1 MKRFHLVKSVLVLL
15 SLVITNFLLAQQ
27 KPAYTLYNSK
37 GKKVSYTQMVNALK
51 LKDIILFGEF
61 HNNPIAHWLQLE
73 VTNDLG
79 KKRKLILG
87 AEMFEQDNQ
96 FALDAYIQGKISA
109 KGLDS
114 AARLWSNYIT
124 DYAPLVNYARE
135 NKLVFVASNVPR
147 KYASMVSRVGFSALD
162 SLTQKEKAW
171 MAPLPIL
178 YDSTL
183 PGYVK
188 MLEMMPGHNNA
199 FNFPRA
205 QALKDATMAH
215 FILKYFI
222 PGRLFIH
229 FNGAYH
235 SENYEGIMWYLKQ
248 SQPALKYATIT
259 TVSQKELFSLLPE
272 NIGKADFIICIDED
286 MTTTY

>member
-1 MKRFHLVKSVLVLL
+1 MALL
-15 SLVITNFLLAQQ
+15 AILITNFVFAQD

-37 GKKVSYTQMVNALK
+37 GKKVSYAQMLK
-51 LKDIILFGEF
+51 TLKQKDIVLFGEF

-73 VTNDLG
+73 VTKDLG
-79 KKRKLILG
+79 ENRKLILG

-96 FALDAYIQGKISA
+96 VALDAYIQGKISA
-109 KGLDS
+109 RGLDS
-114 AARLWSNYIT
+114 AARLWNNYKT
-124 DYAPLVNYARE
+124 DYAPLVNYAKE
-135 NKLVFVASNVPR
+135 NKLVFAATNVPR
-147 KYASMVSRVGFSALD
+147 RYASMVSRAGFSVLD
-162 SLTQKEKAW
+162 TLKENEKAW

-183 PGYVK
+183 SGYVK

-199 FNFPRA
+199 FNFPKA

-222 PGRLFIH
+222 PGSLFIH

-235 SENYEGIMWYLKQ
+235 SENYEGILWYLKQ
-248 SQPALKYATIT
+248 AQPALKYVTIT
-259 TVSQKELFSLLPE
+259 TVSQKELFSLLSE
-272 NIGKADFIICIDED
+272 NKGKADFIICIDED